1 MEGNAL
7 YSSSSKQW
15 FNVSSEFQYGL
26 LVTSLF
32 ADAEEHFILICIT
45 FLNFIFNTTFADSLH
60 FFKYYLGD
68 TTTQYLSLVSN
79 SVFIISLFTFLAC
92 SVDANVV
99 NTIKPHVL

>member
-1 MEGNAL
+1 M
-7 YSSSSKQW
+7 
-15 FNVSSEFQYGL
+15 
-26 LVTSLF
+26 VTSLF

-45 FLNFIFNTTFADSLH
+45 FFFFNFIFNTTFADTSLLH

-99 NTIKPHVL
+99 NTIKTHVL